1 MDARSVSYLLLS
13 MMICWR
19 GCVPRF
25 TVAERC
31 REPPRMQTRY
41 RRVGL
46 SEAQEQL
53 KGPIGLNCVI
63 ILSYHPPFPPPF
75 AGGRKFVIIL
85 RSVMWCEVTSSPQA
99 GSACLTSLQA
109 KSQPQGT
116 SRDVMQ
122 NGRKETGQPLPGRS
136 WELKNPG

>member
-1 MDARSVSYLLLS
+1 MHDNSPFAGLSQAQGRSMDARSVSYLLLS

-85 RSVMWCEVTSSPQA
+85 RSGNVMESLIRKYTGDISSRAVQY
-99 GSACLTSLQA
+99 
-109 KSQPQGT
+109 
-116 SRDVMQ
+116 
-122 NGRKETGQPLPGRS
+122 
-136 WELKNPG
+136 